1 MVGAHLERL
10 VTTHDKADFLCL
22 FVLQETHIARA
33 TFLPFLRLLIETEE
47 FRTTIHELAR
57 KNHHGDKKKKKK
69 QHVHLELHIFILLV
83 CLYFDFVLQ
92 FDHRVELGVMFSFS
106 SL

>member
-47 FRTTIHELAR
+47 FRTTIYELAR
-57 KNHHGDKKKKKK
+57 KNHHGDKKKK

>member
-22 FVLQETHIARA
+22 FVLQETHIASA

-47 FRTTIHELAR
+47 LRTTLYELAR
-57 KNHHGDKKKKKK
+57 KNNHHGDKNRATYI
-69 QHVHLELHIFILLV
+69 LSLIHI
-83 CLYFDFVLQ
+83 
-92 FDHRVELGVMFSFS
+92 
-106 SL
+106 